1 MTRGDDVA
9 TAGHGPDIRSPDPLV
24 SLSNG
29 SDRSYCVD
37 VVELTGSG
45 PPGAY
50 CLSVGRLPTQHRR
63 RRDDTEREQG
73 PKSPGA
79 PSP

>member
-45 PPGAY
+45 TPW
-50 CLSVGRLPTQHRR
+50 CLLSQRGPAAHATQETTR
-63 RRDDTEREQG
+63 
-73 PKSPGA
+73 
-79 PSP
+79 